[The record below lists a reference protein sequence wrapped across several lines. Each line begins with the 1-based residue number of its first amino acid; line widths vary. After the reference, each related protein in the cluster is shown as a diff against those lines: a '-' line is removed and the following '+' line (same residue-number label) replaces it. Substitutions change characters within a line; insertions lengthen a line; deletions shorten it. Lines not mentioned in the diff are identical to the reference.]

1 MAIDFPN
8 NPNNG
13 DTYTVG
19 SIVWTWNS
27 TKSVWEVSPLAGPQ
41 GPQGPQGVIGPQGA
55 QGPQGATGAAP
66 TAIVL
71 NAKTD
76 SYTLASGDEGEIIEM
91 GKATAQTVTIPS
103 HATTAF
109 ATGTQITIIQTGA
122 GQVTI
127 AGATSPNTVTVN
139 ATPGLKLRAQ
149 WSSCT
154 LIKRDTNTWVAI
166 GDLVA

>member
-8 NPNNG
+8 SPNNG

-19 SIVWTWNS
+19 SITWTWNS
-27 TKSVWEVSPLAGPQ
+27 TKSVWEVSPLQ
-41 GPQGPQGVIGPQGA
+41 GPQGPQGAQGA

-66 TAIVL
+66 TSITI
-71 NAKTD
+71 NAKTA

-91 GKATAQTVTIPS
+91 GVGSANTLTIPS
-103 HATTAF
+103 HATVAF

-122 GQVTI
+122 GQTTI
-127 AGATSPNTVTVN
+127 AGASSPNAVTVN
-139 ATPGLKLRAQ
+139 ATPGLKLRTQ

-154 LIKRDTNTWVAI
+154 LIKRGDNLWVAI